1 MKKMV
6 TTLSVLSTLSL
17 SAMPAFAQSNGNI
30 KIVGNGHAVQN
41 IHITNTTNIINNKI
55 ELNDISGH
63 WAEKY
68 IRDLVSKGILSG
80 KGNHRFEPNTTVKR
94 DEFATMVTRYFH
106 LTNTSNTQDFNDVPP
121 NSWEF
126 KYVEAAKDYF
136 DKYRD
141 LNGGY
146 DFHPEEGAR
155 RQDVTVTLVKIL
167 MQLDPSIQLM
177 DADSA
182 DQLLH
187 ENFSDADQIVPAL
200 RPYVATAVKYDLVH
214 GNKDG
219 TFAPNRV
226 LTRAEAATLLDRLQ
240 NTGVVVDDGSTTTTS
255 GDTSSV
261 GTTVS
266 GTGTDSGTT
275 TSANGTSS
283 TGTNDDNG
291 STVTVG
297 GTTGANEATT
307 SGTGTDNGSTT
318 TSTTAGTT
326 ATTSGGTNTDN
337 GTSTESG
344 TTTSVSTTGNSTDN
358 GSTTVSGTTVGTDG
372 TTTSGTGTT
381 DSTTSTASNQ

>member
-17 SAMPAFAQSNGNI
+17 SAVPAFAQSNGNI
-30 KIVGNGHAVQN
+30 KIVGKGHAVQN

-55 ELNDISGH
+55 ELNDINGH

-68 IRDLVSKGILSG
+68 IRDLVGKGILSG
-80 KGNHRFEPNTTVKR
+80 KGNKRFEPNATVKR

-106 LTNTSNTQDFNDVPP
+106 LKNTSNTQDFNDVPP

-136 DKYRD
+136 DKFRD
-141 LNGGY
+141 LIGGY
-146 DFHPEEGAR
+146 DFHPEDGAR

-187 ENFSDADQIVPAL
+187 ENFSDADQITPAL

-240 NTGVVVDDGSTTTTS
+240 NTGVAVDVGSTTTTS
-255 GDTSSV
+255 GDATSA

-266 GTGTDSGTT
+266 DTGTDSGTID
-275 TSANGTSS
+275 GTSS
-283 TGTNDDNG
+283 TGTTEDDG

-297 GTTGANEATT
+297 DTTGTSGTTT
-307 SGTGTDNGSTT
+307 SGTGSDNNSTT
-318 TSTTAGTT
+318 TNTTTGTT
-326 ATTSGGTNTDN
+326 GTASSGTNTDN
-337 GTSTESG
+337 GSSTVGG
-344 TTTSVSTTGNSTDN
+344 TTTSTSDSTTGNSTDN
-358 GSTTVSGTTVGTDG
+358 GSTTASGTTAGTDG
-372 TTTSGTGTT
+372 TTSAGTGATN
-381 DSTTSTASNQ
+381 STTTTASNQ